1 MQIRQVLFLLIFLM
15 PLRHFVLSTL
25 EQLPSVAV
33 INSSLLGE
41 LQKGPLPAA
50 GLAPGLTGC
59 HRIPEHSR
67 HTKLMAFPHALCSQM
82 CPVCQDEIVCAQNSC
97 PHLFTWLSPP
107 PQHSPQV
114 RCSTPLPL
122 GPLLCLPCL
131 TSLCYCSPSHTI
143 SFPVY

>member
-1 MQIRQVLFLLIFLM
+1 VQIRQVLFLLIFLM

-82 CPVCQDEIVCAQNSC
+82 CPVCQEEIVC
-97 PHLFTWLSPP
+97 PEYLPPPLHLAESS

-131 TSLCYCSPSHTI
+131 TSICYCSPSHTI